1 MKIQHFIK
9 HIHPL
14 LILIHS
20 SFNNAVAQEN
30 TEELDSIAAIVN
42 EGLVLRSQLDFQIQS
57 ITRRASVEGFQL
69 PARDIMEEQILE
81 QLIVEEIQLQRAGQI
96 GIQISD
102 QMLNGAI
109 TMIAEENN
117 IQFENL
123 PAMLAADGIDYGR
136 YRRDLRNQ
144 LILEQLRQID
154 VVGRINVSQREL
166 NQCFESLDD
175 SLINNSDYN
184 LSHILISVP
193 ESATAEEFKKAQL
206 IADQVIIELDNGADF
221 GEMAITYSD
230 SQTGMQRGLVG
241 WRKGDQLPTLF
252 SSIVGTI

>member
-1 MKIQHFIK
+1 MIMKIQQFTKNIFL
-9 HIHPL
+9 L
-14 LILIHS
+14 LIIIQS
-20 SFNNAVAQEN
+20 SFNSAAAQE
-30 TEELDSIAAIVN
+30 ELIELDSIAAIVN
-42 EGLVLRSQLDFQIQS
+42 EGLVLKSQLDFQIQT

-144 LILEQLRQID
+144 LILSNFVR
-154 VVGRINVSQREL
+154 
-166 NQCFESLDD
+166 
-175 SLINNSDYN
+175 
-184 LSHILISVP
+184 
-193 ESATAEEFKKAQL
+193 
-206 IADQVIIELDNGADF
+206 
-221 GEMAITYSD
+221 
-230 SQTGMQRGLVG
+230 
-241 WRKGDQLPTLF
+241 
-252 SSIVGTI
+252 

>member
-1 MKIQHFIK
+1 MIMKIQQFTKNIFL
-9 HIHPL
+9 L
-14 LILIHS
+14 LIIIQS
-20 SFNNAVAQEN
+20 SFNSAAAQE
-30 TEELDSIAAIVN
+30 ELIELDSIAAIVN
-42 EGLVLRSQLDFQIQS
+42 EGLVLKSQLDFQIQT

-154 VVGRINVSQREL
+154 VIGRINVSQREL
-166 NQCFESLDD
+166 NQCFESLD
-175 SLINNSDYN
+175 SNVINNSDYN

-193 ESATAEEFKKAQL
+193 ESATADEFRKAQV
-206 IADQVIIELDNGADF
+206 IADQVMTELDNGAEF

-230 SQTGMQRGLVG
+230 SQTGIERG
-241 WRKGDQLPTLF
+241 F
-252 SSIVGTI
+252 

>member
-1 MKIQHFIK
+1 MKIQQFTKNIFL
-9 HIHPL
+9 L
-14 LILIHS
+14 LIIIQS
-20 SFNNAVAQEN
+20 SFNSAAAQE
-30 TEELDSIAAIVN
+30 ELIELDSIAAIVN
-42 EGLVLRSQLDFQIQS
+42 EGLVLKSQLDFQIQT

-154 VVGRINVSQREL
+154 VIGRINVSQR
-166 NQCFESLDD
+166 
-175 SLINNSDYN
+175 
-184 LSHILISVP
+184 
-193 ESATAEEFKKAQL
+193 
-206 IADQVIIELDNGADF
+206 
-221 GEMAITYSD
+221 
-230 SQTGMQRGLVG
+230 
-241 WRKGDQLPTLF
+241 
-252 SSIVGTI
+252 